1 MSASDKKRIRKE
13 LAASQMT
20 EKQKKAQ
27 SEAKK
32 LRNQSLAFIAL
43 MLAVVIAA
51 AGILGVRA
59 VNNSGIIDKNT
70 IAAITGNHKLNSV
83 QMNYYFTDYVKGLYN
98 EWSQTYG
105 ENVATYVKMM
115 GLDINLPLDEQ
126 VADKTTGETWAQRFL
141 QSALDQAK
149 SDYAL
154 YDKAMAEGFTLTEEE
169 EKSLNN
175 TAEQLKMYAT
185 LYGYKNAN
193 KYLVAMYGYGS
204 TAESYAEYSKISY
217 IATAY
222 YNKYV
227 DSLEYSEEIIADHLK
242 KNPLNYTSFSYA
254 SYYLSS
260 SSFLTG
266 GTTDENGTKTYTQAE
281 KDAAVKAAEETA
293 KKLAESKDVVELD
306 KAIAA
311 LDINK
316 NNKNAASTK
325 STDELYTNIPSML
338 QDWLS
343 DDERKDGD
351 ITTIVNETTS
361 KDADGKEVKTI
372 NGYYVV
378 VFSGRN
384 ENTRPL
390 ANVRHLLVKFE
401 GGKTNSSGVKEYTEA
416 EKAKAKEEAEKY
428 LKQWKDGTN
437 PNEESFIELVKKH
450 SDDTSAEDG
459 GLFEDIHPAS
469 PYVPSFLAWSI
480 DPERKPGD
488 TGVIVSDYGYHVMY
502 YSKDSDINYRD
513 YMITEDLRAADSEK
527 WYNGIVEAA
536 TITAENTKRLNLD
549 GIIAYM

>member
-1 MSASDKKRIRKE
+1 MSASDKKKIRKE
-13 LAASQMT
+13 LAASQLT

-27 SEAKK
+27 AEAKK

-51 AGILGVRA
+51 ASILGVRA

-70 IAAITGNHKLNSV
+70 IAAITGEHKLNSV
-83 QMNYYFTDYVKGLYN
+83 QMNYYFTDYVKSLYN
-98 EWSQTYG
+98 EWSQAYG
-105 ENVATYVKMM
+105 DNIATYVKMM
-115 GLDINLPLDEQ
+115 GLDINAPLDQQ
-126 VADKTTGETWAQRFL
+126 VADKTTGETWSQRFL
-141 QSALDQAK
+141 QNALTQAK
-149 SDYAL
+149 NDYAL

-169 EKSLNN
+169 EKTLST
-175 TAEQLKMYAT
+175 TADQLKMYAT
-185 LYGYKNAN
+185 LYGYKNAD

-204 TAESYAEYSKISY
+204 TVESYAEYSKISY

-227 DSLEYSEEIIADHLK
+227 ESLEYDEKAIDEHDK
-242 KNPLNYTSFSYA
+242 KNPLDYTSFSYA
-254 SYYLSS
+254 SYYLNA

-266 GTTDENGTKTYTQAE
+266 GTPGTDGTKTYTDAE

-311 LDINK
+311 LEINK
-316 NNKNAASTK
+316 NNKSAASTK
-325 STDELYTNIPSML
+325 NDDMLYPNIPSLM
-338 QDWLS
+338 QEWLS
-343 DDERKDGD
+343 DEARVAGD
-351 ITTIVNETTS
+351 ITTIANETTS

-372 NGYYVV
+372 NGYYVII
-378 VFSGRN
+378 FSERN

-401 GGKTNSSGVKEYTEA
+401 GGKTNSSGVKEYTDD

-428 LKQWKDGTN
+428 LQQWKDGEN

-450 SDDTSAEDG
+450 SDDGSAKDG

-469 PYVPSFLAWSI
+469 AYVPSFLAWSI

-513 YMITEDLRAADSEK
+513 YMITEDLRAADAEK
-527 WYNGIVEAA
+527 WYNGIVDAA
-536 TITAENTKRLNLD
+536 TITAEKTKRLNLD
-549 GIIAYM
+549 GIMAYM

>member
-1 MSASDKKRIRKE
+1 MSASDKKKIRKE
-13 LAASQMT
+13 LAASQLT

-27 SEAKK
+27 AEAKK

-51 AGILGVRA
+51 ASILGVRA

-70 IAAITGNHKLNSV
+70 IAAITGEHKLNSV
-83 QMNYYFTDYVKGLYN
+83 QMNYYFTDYVKSLYN
-98 EWSQTYG
+98 EWSQAYG
-105 ENVATYVKMM
+105 DNIATYVKMM
-115 GLDINLPLDEQ
+115 GLDINAPLDEQ
-126 VADKTTGETWAQRFL
+126 VADKTTGETWSQRFL
-141 QSALDQAK
+141 QNALTQAK

-169 EKSLNN
+169 EKTLNT
-175 TAEQLKMYAT
+175 TADQLKMYAT
-185 LYGYKNAN
+185 LYGYKNAD

-204 TAESYAEYSKISY
+204 TVESYAEYSRISY

-227 DSLEYSEEIIADHLK
+227 ESLEYDEKAIDEHDK
-242 KNPLNYTSFSYA
+242 KNPLDYTSFSYA
-254 SYYLSS
+254 SYYLSA

-266 GTTDENGTKTYTQAE
+266 GTPGTDGTKTYTDAE

-311 LDINK
+311 LEINK
-316 NNKNAASTK
+316 NNKSAASTK
-325 STDELYTNIPSML
+325 NDDMLYPNIPSLM
-338 QDWLS
+338 QEWLS
-343 DDERKDGD
+343 DEARVAGD
-351 ITTIVNETTS
+351 ITTIANETTS
-361 KDADGKEVKTI
+361 KDADGKEVKII
-372 NGYYVV
+372 NGYYVII
-378 VFSGRN
+378 FSERN

-401 GGKTNSSGVKEYTEA
+401 GGKTNSSGVKEYTDA

-428 LKQWKDGTN
+428 LQQWKDGEN

-450 SDDTSAEDG
+450 SDDGSAKDG

-469 PYVPSFLAWSI
+469 AYVPSFLAWSI

-513 YMITEDLRAADSEK
+513 YMITEDLRAADAEK
-527 WYNGIVEAA
+527 WYNGIVDAA
-536 TITAENTKRLNLD
+536 TITAEKTKRLNLD
-549 GIIAYM
+549 GIMAYM